1 MKKHFLRMPLLLS
14 LLLLLTGCAKAPEPV
29 EIAATTLPVYDFT
42 QALCR
47 GTDLSVGRL
56 VTESVSC
63 LHDYSLNVNQ
73 VRLAEQAE
81 VLVLSGAGLEDFM
94 EDLFTGKPSIDAS
107 QGIALL
113 EGEEHDHEDH
123 EEHEEHEGHDGHT
136 HEFDPHIW
144 LSPENAK
151 IMAQNICLGLI
162 RQYPQWE
169 TVFKDNLQG
178 LLARLE
184 DLEQYGEETLKNLSC
199 RELIT
204 FHDGFS
210 YFAQAF
216 DLQILAAVEEE
227 SGSEASAKD
236 LIGLIRLARAHA
248 LPAVFVEKNGS
259 ASAADILCR
268 ETGAKKATLDM
279 AMAGE
284 SYFDAM
290 YHNID
295 TIKEALG

>member
-1 MKKHFLRMPLLLS
+1 MKKLFLPIPLLLS

-29 EIAATTLPVYDFT
+29 DVAATTLPVYEFT
-42 QALCR
+42 QALCQ
-47 GTDLSVGRL
+47 GTELRVGRL

-73 VRLAEQAE
+73 VRLAEQAQ

-94 EDLFTGKPSIDAS
+94 EDLLAGKTAIDAS

-113 EGEEHDHEDH
+113 KGEEHDHE
-123 EEHEEHEGHDGHT
+123 EQGEHDGHH
-136 HEFDPHIW
+136 HESDPHIW

-151 IMAQNICLGLI
+151 IMAQNICQGLT

-169 TVFKDNLQG
+169 PVFTDNLQG
-178 LLARLE
+178 LLTRL
-184 DLEQYGEETLKNLSC
+184 DALEQYGQNTLKALSC

-216 DLQILAAVEEE
+216 DLHILAALEEE
-227 SGSEASAKD
+227 SGSEASAKE
-236 LIGLIRLARAHA
+236 LIGLIRLARAHS

-268 ETGAKKATLDM
+268 ETGAKKATLNM
-279 AMAGE
+279 AMAGD

>member
-1 MKKHFLRMPLLLS
+1 MKKHFLCTPLLLS

-29 EIAATTLPVYDFT
+29 DIAATTLPVYEFT
-42 QALCR
+42 QALCQ
-47 GTDLSVGRL
+47 GTELRVGRL

-94 EDLFTGKPSIDAS
+94 EDLLAGKTAIDAS

-113 EGEEHDHEDH
+113 EGEEHDHE
-123 EEHEEHEGHDGHT
+123 EQGEHDGHH
-136 HEFDPHIW
+136 HESDPHIW

-151 IMAQNICLGLI
+151 IMAQNICQGLT

-169 TVFKDNLQG
+169 PVFTDNLQG
-178 LLARLE
+178 LLTRL
-184 DLEQYGEETLKNLSC
+184 DALEQYGQDTLKTLSC

-210 YFAQAF
+210 YLAQAF
-216 DLQILAAVEEE
+216 DLHILAALEEE
-227 SGSEASAKD
+227 SGSEASAKE
-236 LIGLIRLARAHA
+236 LIGLIRLARAHS

-279 AMAGE
+279 AMAGD